1 MTSRFIDPIP
11 QYTNDAG
18 EPLAG
23 GKLYFYDSGTTSF
36 RNTYSDAGLTTANAN
51 PVILDSAGRPP
62 SIFLQGNYK
71 LVITDSNDVQLSE
84 RDPVSGSS
92 TAGEYTDW
100 SITTTYSLNQ
110 SVRGSDGE
118 YYVSITNN
126 NLGNDPT
133 SSAANWSKAVGI
145 VEWNT
150 NETYALN
157 DTARYNGLL
166 YRSTA
171 NSNLGS
177 QPDLLVNW
185 VSLAP
190 ASAADAVITIASPN
204 TTIASDGNGDVKVR
218 ANGVD
223 TARFD
228 ADQNAYL
235 LGDLIMNEGAGNQRN
250 VETDLLAIEAS
261 VAIKASQADLDIA
274 ESDITILKN
283 AVATSGTDVAVRSNG
298 NGDVYIQANSVNIM
312 RIDANGNVYFKGNAY
327 FNQGAV

>member
-23 GKLYFYDSGTTSF
+23 GKLYFYDSGTTDF

-71 LVITDSNDVQLSE
+71 LVVTDSNDVQLSE

-110 SVRGSDGE
+110 SVRGSDNE

-133 SSAANWSKAVGI
+133 SSAANWSKTVGI

-177 QPDLLVNW
+177 QPNLLVNW

-190 ASAADAVITIASPN
+190 ASAADAVVTIASPN
-204 TTIASDGNGDVKVR
+204 TTIASDGNGDVYQR

-223 TARFD
+223 VTRAD
-228 ADQNAYL
+228 ADGKFYVN
-235 LGDLIMNEGAGNQRN
+235 DELIIDEGGTPVN
-250 VETDLLAIEAS
+250 VGTSITAIEG
-261 VAIKASQADLDIA
+261 
-274 ESDITILKN
+274 DITALETVIEI
-283 AVATSGTDVAVRSNG
+283 VGTETTIKSNG
-298 NGDVYIQANSVNIM
+298 NGDVVINVNGVDSA
-312 RIDANGNVYFKGNAY
+312 RVDAATGNVSFAGSGTFNA
-327 FNQGAV
+327 GTV

>member
-11 QYTNDAG
+11 QFCNDAG
-18 EPLAG
+18 EPIAG

-36 RNTYSDAGLTTANAN
+36 RDTYSDAGLTTANAN

-71 LVITDSNDVQLSE
+71 LVITDADDVQIST

-126 NLGNDPT
+126 NLGNDPV
-133 SSAANWSKAVGI
+133 SSAVNWSKIVGLTD
-145 VEWNT
+145 WNI
-150 NETYALN
+150 NETYELN

-204 TTIASDGNGDVKVR
+204 TTIASDGVGDVYQR

-223 TARFD
+223 VTRAD
-228 ADQNAYL
+228 ADGKFYVN
-235 LGDLIMNEGAGNQRN
+235 GDLVFNEGGTPRSL
-250 VETDLLAIEAS
+250 TT
-261 VAIKASQADLDIA
+261 LDSELVTA
-274 ESDITILKN
+274 QGDITALETVVV
-283 AVATSGTDVAVRSNG
+283 VAGTNTTIKSNG
-298 NGDVYIQANSVNIM
+298 NGDVYINVNSVNKVHV
-312 RIDANGNVYFKGNAY
+312 DAT
-327 FNQGAV
+327 GAVTFAGSATFNAGTV